1 MLAERP
7 HVCLSVLT
15 PLLWQTQPVQAL
27 TPLLASARPSPA
39 HSLIKTVIAN
49 MTAIKCNTKPLLV
62 MNCFHFHVL
71 DPKPHILGILAY
83 CDTSFKTNRD
93 RNLNPVKFFQI
104 QNFISPIWCY
114 LQIRTGERRTSNTQ
128 EEMVP
133 VLKILQYKDQ
143 IQQADTKICWQ
154 LQHFS
159 NTWRKRSHVKKK
171 QKNKTGET
179 ICYSFKLK

>member
-1 MLAERP
+1 MGPPKAPLRRWSEWAMLAERP
-7 HVCLSVLT
+7 CVCLSVLT
-15 PLLWQTQPVQAL
+15 PLLWQTQPAQAL

-114 LQIRTGERRTSNTQ
+114 L
-128 EEMVP
+128 
-133 VLKILQYKDQ
+133 
-143 IQQADTKICWQ
+143 
-154 LQHFS
+154 
-159 NTWRKRSHVKKK
+159 
-171 QKNKTGET
+171 
-179 ICYSFKLK
+179 